1 MVLAGISARFA
12 RLLEILNDAKEPV
25 KVDVLASMLETSRR
39 TIFREL
45 ETADLVL
52 TSFQAELISIPGRG
66 ISFSGGEE
74 ARERIR
80 AALAD
85 YGLQPDSKRERLLL
99 LVIEI
104 LANSGEIQK
113 LFYYAERLKVS
124 ESTISNDLNE
134 LEPWFK
140 RHGIRLTRKS
150 GLGVMPEGTEEAIRA
165 ALVSRIVT
173 DGDTGAKSYTAAFAF
188 PGNEIEQGIGEIL
201 KRRRDTLEWMT
212 AESYAMIAVYLM
224 VMVKRFCAG
233 KLLSC
238 ENKSQG
244 DYQIKLAF
252 TLVNDISNCFLIN
265 CGNAEI
271 QGLASRIQACRAKQ
285 ESPVETGSVE
295 QRELIRTLTLKMID
309 RFDPS
314 KAAVLK
320 TNEKLVQLLGRHLGS
335 ALTRLKEGL
344 DDPNPLQEELIHNYP
359 EAFQKTCAAVK
370 VLEEYLG
377 FKVPVNEV
385 TYIEIHFLSALSS
398 LGEKNIRKRILRAGV
413 VCVAGIGMSYMVA
426 AQIRKRFVGQLELD
440 VCGWDDKESWEKAD
454 FIISTIP
461 LEGTGKP
468 VVLIQPILQE
478 ENYQQIQNTINTNAF
493 VERGMVTQRANQSL
507 GEQLVLL
514 EDIFRQTRALLD
526 GFRVEKINDDCSFG
540 ELSRFAA
547 AHFAPEDRESVYNG
561 FMERENISTQVI
573 PDLQI
578 VLLHTRS
585 AAVTQPVFAVIEP
598 NGKKFKSDYF
608 KNAKSCVVMLLP
620 EKTSAEI
627 TELMGGI
634 SSALIDVPA
643 FLDAIRE
650 GNEKVIRALLEAEI
664 SDTLTQYSKEKLKK

>member
-1 MVLAGISARFA
+1 LA
-12 RLLEILNDAKEPV
+12 
-25 KVDVLASMLETSRR
+25 
-39 TIFREL
+39 
-45 ETADLVL
+45 
-52 TSFQAELISIPGRG
+52 
-66 ISFSGGEE
+66 
-74 ARERIR
+74 
-80 AALAD
+80 
-85 YGLQPDSKRERLLL
+85 
-99 LVIEI
+99 
-104 LANSGEIQK
+104 
-113 LFYYAERLKVS
+113 
-124 ESTISNDLNE
+124 
-134 LEPWFK
+134 
-140 RHGIRLTRKS
+140 
-150 GLGVMPEGTEEAIRA
+150 
-165 ALVSRIVT
+165 
-173 DGDTGAKSYTAAFAF
+173 
-188 PGNEIEQGIGEIL
+188 
-201 KRRRDTLEWMT
+201 
-212 AESYAMIAVYLM
+212 
-224 VMVKRFCAG
+224 
-233 KLLSC
+233 
-238 ENKSQG
+238 
-244 DYQIKLAF
+244 
-252 TLVNDISNCFLIN
+252 NDISSYFLIN
-265 CGNAEI
+265 CGDGEV

-335 ALTRLKEGL
+335 ALTRLQEGL
-344 DDPNPLQEELIHNYP
+344 DDPNPLQEELINNYP
-359 EAFQKTCAAVK
+359 EVFQKTCAAVK
-370 VLEEYLG
+370 VLEEYFG

-440 VCGWDDKESWEKAD
+440 VCGWDDKESWGKAD

-461 LEGTGKP
+461 LEDAGKP

-478 ENYQQIQNTINTNAF
+478 ENYQQIQNTINANAF
-493 VERGMVTQRANQSL
+493 VERGMVTQKANQSL
-507 GEQLVLL
+507 GEQIIIL
-514 EDIFRQTRALLD
+514 EDIFRQTRKLLD
-526 GFRVEKINDDCSFG
+526 GFRVEKINDDCTFG

-547 AHFAPEDRESVYNG
+547 AQFAPEGRDSVYNG

-585 AAVTQPVFAVIEP
+585 PAVTQPVFAVIEP

-620 EKTSAEI
+620 EKTPVEI